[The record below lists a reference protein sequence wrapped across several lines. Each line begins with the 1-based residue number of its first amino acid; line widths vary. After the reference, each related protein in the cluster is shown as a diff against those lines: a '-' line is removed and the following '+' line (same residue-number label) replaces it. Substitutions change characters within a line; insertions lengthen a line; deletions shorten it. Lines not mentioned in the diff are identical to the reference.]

1 MGTHWGAQAD
11 DDVANDFTLD
21 GPPQW
26 ALVHFADGGRGDPS
40 PELLCDGPLK
50 ADRFRASSRQHPVQ
64 DRRSDGSLGLLGSEA
79 VGSYPR
85 SDQRLVTAHRRFN

>member
-1 MGTHWGAQAD
+1 MIPVEYRSTETTGDLVKAKHQYM
-11 DDVANDFTLD
+11 
-21 GPPQW
+21 
-26 ALVHFADGGRGDPS
+26 ALVHFADGGRDDPS

-79 VGSYPR
+79 VGS
-85 SDQRLVTAHRRFN
+85 

>member
-1 MGTHWGAQAD
+1 MASHSSAAGAGLSRAC
-11 DDVANDFTLD
+11 VGGFRFAY
-21 GPPQW
+21 PPYE
-26 ALVHFADGGRGDPS
+26 ALVHFADGDRDDPS

-79 VGSYPR
+79 VGS
-85 SDQRLVTAHRRFN
+85 